1 MSKLYLRRHGDHYSE
16 RHVVVGDAVACANG
30 TRTRFAVDSAN
41 ELVSVRFDPT
51 AEAGVYSILGVC
63 WRDPDSGEEL
73 VRYET
78 SGPGV
83 GAVGGVRLP
92 RTADQPLAF
101 WAIDQDPYLELV
113 WPAEIRARR
122 APVALDVEWMH
133 ETMSETESAQIGLHL
148 LGVDRDQLLAG
159 SSETEHRRETES
171 PEADRLR
178 RAQIDTERRLGEAE
192 YHLAQLSAAQDQSTI
207 EFGARTDGLSRQM
220 EGLTHELLSAF
231 EARTQAERETT
242 LQALQEERAS
252 MRGELDALRRAFAA
266 VEHAL
271 AQTTAK
277 QVHQQNE
284 FASLLA
290 RLNAPS
296 GWRRARNGAIAFVR
310 HLRRNVGALLDLWRV
325 HRFAA
330 QPLGDVAAVATQD
343 GATVWRSSGEDPRFL
358 LVPKSAGMPSS
369 GWYSLR
375 ARIDLADTT
384 ALVEPSLY
392 VDYGSGMG
400 EAGKIVL
407 RFDPLQSSQCVLV
420 KFEGDVR
427 SLRFDPSTQPCAF
440 SLGDFRLRKLS
451 AIEAALRL
459 AGPTLAQLRRSPRH
473 LSMAFGDAY
482 KAWRRGGIAEVE
494 SRLRAL
500 HEDRQ
505 RDLGYANWV
514 ARFDTL
520 SVEDLER
527 LAAAVARMPR
537 RPKIS
542 ILVPVY
548 NTPERWLR
556 RCIESVLEQAYG
568 EWQLCLADDAS
579 TQPHVRPILRE
590 YAARDARI
598 RLALRETNGHIS
610 AASNSALEIAD
621 GDYVALL
628 DHDDELRPHSLYLV
642 AQRLVDDPELGL
654 VYTDE
659 DKLDEQGRRYDPY
672 FKPDWNPALFHSQNY
687 LSHLSVYRAS
697 LVREAGGFRL
707 GYEGSQDYDLAL
719 RCIERLRPGQ
729 IAHIPHVLYHW
740 RSVAGSTARAGS
752 EKNYTHDASQRALQ
766 DHFARV
772 GEAAAVELTD
782 KGYFRSRY
790 ALPEPL
796 PLVSLIVPTRDKV
809 DLLRM
814 CVDGLLGRTDYPALE
829 ILIVDNQSS
838 EPATLA
844 YFDRLKNEPRV
855 RILPYDRPFNF
866 SALNNFA
873 AAQARGDVIG
883 LINNDIEVIDP
894 GWLRELV
901 AYAVRD
907 DVGAV
912 GAKLYYPDDRIQ
924 HAGVVVGFG
933 GVAGHSY
940 QRMPRACAGQ
950 MNRANLV
957 QNLSSVTAAC
967 LLLRRDVY
975 EKVGGLDEGLS
986 VAFNDIDFCLRILQ
1000 LGLRIV
1006 WTPHAEL
1013 YHHESASRGYEDSPE
1028 KLARFHREI
1037 RFMQERWGERLLADP
1052 AYNPNLSLD
1061 TEPFELAWPPRA
1073 SYAFRSGAGEP

>member
-16 RHVVVGDAVACANG
+16 QHVVVGDAIASETG
-30 TRTRFAVDSAN
+30 TRTRFAVDAAN

-51 AEAGVYSILGVC
+51 AEPGVYSILGVC
-63 WRDPDSGEEL
+63 WRDPDSGAEL
-73 VRYET
+73 LRYET
-78 SGPGV
+78 SGPSV
-83 GAVGGVRLP
+83 GSVGGVRLP
-92 RTADQPLAF
+92 RATDQPFAF

-122 APVALDVEWMH
+122 APVALDVEWTH
-133 ETMSETESAQIGLHL
+133 ETMSEAESAQLGLHL

-159 SSETEHRRETES
+159 SSQTEQRRETES
-171 PEADRLR
+171 PEANRMR
-178 RAQIDTERRLGEAE
+178 MAQIDTERRLGEAE
-192 YHLAQLSAAQDQSTI
+192 YHLAQFAAAQDQSAI
-207 EFGARTDGLSRQM
+207 ELTQRADGMLLQM
-220 EGLTHELLSAF
+220 EALTHELLTAF
-231 EARTQAERETT
+231 DAQSQAQREAMQ
-242 LQALQEERAS
+242 QGQQERAS
-252 MRGELDALRRAFAA
+252 MQSELQVLHSDFAA
-266 VEHAL
+266 VERAL
-271 AQTTAK
+271 AVITVKQT
-277 QVHQQNE
+277 HQQAE
-284 FASLLA
+284 FAALLA
-290 RLNAPS
+290 RLNAPR
-296 GWRRARNGAIAFVR
+296 GWRRARIGAVALVR
-310 HLRRNVGALLDLWRV
+310 HLRRNVSAFLDLWRV
-325 HRFAA
+325 RRFVA
-330 QPLGDVAAVATQD
+330 QPLGDVAAITTQE
-343 GATVWRSSGEDPRFL
+343 GATTWRSSGDDPRFL
-358 LVPKSAGMPSS
+358 LMPRGAGWPSS
-369 GWYSLR
+369 GWYSLTM
-375 ARIDLADTT
+375 RIDLTDTS

-392 VDYGSGMG
+392 VDYGNGMG

-407 RFDPLQSSQCVLV
+407 RLDSRQPAQRVLV
-420 KFEGDVR
+420 KFEGDIR

-440 SLGDFRLRKLS
+440 SLGDVRLRKLS

-459 AGPTLAQLRRSPRH
+459 AAPTLAQLWRSPR
-473 LSMAFGDAY
+473 LLLAAFGDAY

-494 SRLRAL
+494 TRLRAL

-520 SVEDLER
+520 DVADREK
-527 LAAAVARMPR
+527 LAAAAAQLPR

-542 ILVPVY
+542 IIVPVY

-568 EWQLCLADDAS
+568 EWQLCLVDDAS
-579 TQPHVRPILRE
+579 TQPHVRPILQE
-590 YAARDARI
+590 YAARDGRI
-598 RLALRETNGHIS
+598 RLALRDTNGHIS

-621 GDYVALL
+621 GEYIALL
-628 DHDDELRPHSLYLV
+628 DHDDELRPHALYLV
-642 AQRLVDDPELGL
+642 AQRFVDNPELGL
-654 VYTDE
+654 VYSDE

-687 LSHLSVYRAS
+687 LSHLSVYRTS

-707 GYEGSQDYDLAL
+707 GFEGSQDYDLAL
-719 RCIERLRPGQ
+719 RCIERLRPEQ

-740 RSVAGSTARAGS
+740 RSVAGSTARASS

-766 DHFARV
+766 EHFART
-772 GEAAAVELTD
+772 GQAASVELTD

-790 ALPEPL
+790 ALPDPL

-809 DLLRM
+809 ELLRM
-814 CVDGLLGRTDYPALE
+814 CVDGLLGRTDYPPLE

-838 EPATLA
+838 EPETLA
-844 YFDRLKNEPRV
+844 YFDSLKNEPRV
-855 RILPYDRPFNF
+855 RILPYDQPFNF
-866 SALNNFA
+866 SAINNHA

-883 LINNDIEVIDP
+883 LINNDIEVIEP

-940 QRMPRACAGQ
+940 QHMPRSHLGQ

-967 LLLRRDVY
+967 VLLRRDVY

-986 VAFNDIDFCLRILQ
+986 VAFNDIDFCLRILD

-1006 WTPHAEL
+1006 WTPYAEL

-1037 RFMQERWGERLLADP
+1037 RFMQERWGERLLVDP
-1052 AYNPNLSLD
+1052 AYNPNLSFD
-1061 TEPFELAWPPRA
+1061 TEPFELAWPPRVA
-1073 SYAFRSGAGEP
+1073 YAFRGGASEP

>member
-1 MSKLYLRRHGDHYSE
+1 MSKLYLRRHGGYYSE
-16 RHVVVGDAVACANG
+16 HHVVVGDAVASGAG
-30 TRTRFAVDSAN
+30 TRTRFAVEATE

-51 AEAGVYSILGVC
+51 AEPGVYSILGVC
-63 WRDPDSGEEL
+63 WRDPDSGAEL
-73 VRYET
+73 VRCET

-83 GAVGGVRLP
+83 GVVGGVRLP
-92 RTADQPLAF
+92 RGTDQPLAF

-122 APVALDVEWMH
+122 APVALDVEWIH
-133 ETMSETESAQIGLHL
+133 ETMSEAESAQLGLYL
-148 LGVDRDQLLAG
+148 LGIDRDQLLAG
-159 SSETEHRRETES
+159 SSETEQRRETES
-171 PEADRLR
+171 EAARARL
-178 RAQIDTERRLGEAE
+178 AQIDAERRLGEAE
-192 YHLAQLSAAQDQSTI
+192 YHLAQLAAAHDQSAI
-207 EFGARTDGLSRQM
+207 EFGQRADGMLQQM
-220 EGLTHELLSAF
+220 EALTHELLTAF
-231 EARTQAERETT
+231 EVQTQAQQ
-242 LQALQEERAS
+242 QALQEERAS
-252 MRGELDALRRAFAA
+252 MHRELQALRADFGA
-266 VEHAL
+266 VEHTL
-271 AQTTAK
+271 VQVTAK
-277 QVHQQNE
+277 QAQHQAE
-284 FASLLA
+284 FASLLE
-290 RLNAPS
+290 RLNAPR
-296 GWRRARNGAIAFVR
+296 GWRRTRDGTVAFAR
-310 HLRRNVGALLDLWRV
+310 HLRRNLSALLDHLRV
-325 HRFAA
+325 RRFAA
-330 QPLGDVAAVATQD
+330 QPLGDIVAITAQGVAT
-343 GATVWRSSGEDPRFL
+343 TWRSSGTDPRFM
-358 LVPKSAGMPSS
+358 LVPRGLGWPSS
-369 GWYSLR
+369 GWYSLT
-375 ARIDLADTT
+375 ARIDLTDTT

-392 VDYGSGMG
+392 VDYGNGMG

-407 RFDPLQSSQCVLV
+407 RFDPLRSAQRVLV

-440 SLGDFRLRKLS
+440 SLGDLRLRKLG

-459 AGPTLAQLRRSPRH
+459 AAPTLAQLWRSPRH
-473 LSMAFGDAY
+473 WSMALGDAY
-482 KAWRRGGIAEVE
+482 KAWRRGGVAEVE
-494 SRLRAL
+494 ARLRAL

-520 SVEDLER
+520 DADDLGH
-527 LAAAVARMPR
+527 LAAAVERMPR

-542 ILVPVY
+542 VVVPVY

-556 RCIESVLEQAYG
+556 RCIESVLQQAYG

-579 TQPHVRPILRE
+579 RQPHVRPILEE

-598 RLALRETNGHIS
+598 RVVLRETNGHIS
-610 AASNSALEIAD
+610 AASNSALGIAD
-621 GDYVALL
+621 GEYLALL
-628 DHDDELRPHSLYLV
+628 DHDDELRPHALYLV
-642 AQRLVDDPELGL
+642 AQRFVDNPDLGL
-654 VYTDE
+654 VYSDE

-672 FKPDWNPALFHSQNY
+672 FKPDWNPELFHSQNY
-687 LSHLSVYRAS
+687 LSHLSVYRTS

-707 GYEGSQDYDLAL
+707 GFEGSQDYDLAL
-719 RCIERLRPGQ
+719 RVSERLRPEQ
-729 IAHIPHVLYHW
+729 IGHIPHVLYHW
-740 RSVAGSTARAGS
+740 RSVAGSTARAND

-766 DHFARV
+766 EHFART
-772 GEAAAVELTD
+772 GQAASVELTD

-790 ALPEPL
+790 ALPDPL

-809 DLLRM
+809 ELLQM

-844 YFDRLKNEPRV
+844 YFDQLKNEPRV

-866 SALNNFA
+866 SAINNFA

-883 LINNDIEVIDP
+883 LINNDIEVIER

-940 QRMPRACAGQ
+940 QRMPRDFPGQ

-957 QNLSSVTAAC
+957 QDLSSVTAAC
-967 LLLRRDVY
+967 LLLRRAVY
-975 EKVGGLDEGLS
+975 EKVGGLDEGLC